1 MSRCWQ
7 GIIGGFVA
15 SRKLGK
21 MLVMP
26 YENYLILLNTYNAY
40 IIRILIIET
49 YVIINRS
56 CLISL
61 LTPYPLA
68 ARWKVSGVISIS
80 EHRTTATVSK
90 NSRNSA
96 SSSALKWKKILW
108 NVYESL
114 REKQYDS
121 FVILVHSWIMYV
133 CNIKVKILC

>member
-1 MSRCWQ
+1 MSHCWQ

-21 MLVMP
+21 MLVIP
-26 YENYLILLNTYNAY
+26 YENYPILLYTYNAM
-40 IIRILIIET
+40 RIVLIET
-49 YVIINRS
+49 YVIISRT

-96 SSSALKWKKILW
+96 SSSALK
-108 NVYESL
+108 
-114 REKQYDS
+114 
-121 FVILVHSWIMYV
+121 
-133 CNIKVKILC
+133 

>member
-1 MSRCWQ
+1 MSHCWQ

-21 MLVMP
+21 MLVIP
-26 YENYLILLNTYNAY
+26 YENYLILLYTYD
-40 IIRILIIET
+40 IMRIFTIET
-49 YVIINRS
+49 YVIISRT

-108 NVYESL
+108 NVYENL
-114 REKQYDS
+114 REKHYTILLS
-121 FVILVHSWIMYV
+121 FG
-133 CNIKVKILC
+133 KIVE